1 MPFKLKL
8 SGTTKAGRP
17 FQRIS
22 RKFIN
27 AKNLLLQLQNTQQYD
42 TLECGKTLRLYF
54 VIDYTGA
61 AGEVFDVMVNSTLK
75 DSNTSAKAIEVKY
88 RKTVQNVWTGNRVY
102 LAVHLKTPLDVEEH
116 IGKWDTIQVTVK
128 KNPVTSEADVA
139 YFTEHFKITC
149 SEEFKP

>member
-1 MPFKLKL
+1 M
-8 SGTTKAGRP
+8 
-17 FQRIS
+17 
-22 RKFIN
+22 
-27 AKNLLLQLQNTQQYD
+27 
-42 TLECGKTLRLYF
+42 
-54 VIDYTGA
+54 IDYTGA

-75 DSNTSAKAIEVKY
+75 DSDTSTKAIEVKY

-102 LAVHLKTPLDVEEH
+102 LTVHLKTPLDVEEH

-149 SEEFKP
+149 SEVF